1 MSLRLKAPT
10 FKCITNSRVWINI
23 IDSRDVLDKLK
34 GSGPINDYP
43 DG

>member
-10 FKCITNSRVWINI
+10 FKCIANSRAWINN
-23 IDSRDVLDKLK
+23 IDSRDVVDKLK
-34 GSGPINDYP
+34 GLDPINDDP